1 MKTAVW
7 HRPNDTGEETGLDG
21 LKNVL
26 NKFRLAG
33 IDLVFLESFYHG
45 AAVYRSR
52 YVPYNA
58 SLEAFRYGGYPD
70 YLSAFVAEA
79 DKLGIEVHAW
89 VEDFYI
95 GIKDS
100 IFTRRYPEWLLKTKD
115 GGIRQTEGGGFL
127 FLDPANAE
135 ACEFLLKVYLELLGN
150 HTLVKGLNLD
160 YIRYPLSSETD
171 DVGYTKAALSA
182 FGEQYGATPEED
194 YGNWVKF
201 RADTVTKF
209 VKSVKDQVKPK
220 FPYIKLSTA
229 VFPERKLSYETKK
242 QDFSEWLKQ
251 GLLDF
256 VTPMAYYDDLG
267 KLKEALS
274 EMLGFCK
281 ETPCLAG
288 LSCTYHN
295 LSGKDVS
302 EQIDLSLSLG
312 AKGVV
317 FFGSKSIL
325 ENIGYLNILNKKFC
339 DKN

>member
-1 MKTAVW
+1 MKTVAIW
-7 HRPNDTGEETGLDG
+7 HRPNDSGEETDLNG
-21 LKNVL
+21 LKKVL
-26 NKFRLAG
+26 HKFRSAG
-33 IDLVFLESFYHG
+33 INLVFLESFYHG
-45 AAVYRSR
+45 AAVYRSG

-58 SLEAFRYGGYPD
+58 SLEAFGYGSYPD

-95 GIKDS
+95 GIEDS
-100 IFTRRYPEWLLKTKD
+100 IFTRRYPEWILKTKY

-127 FLDPANAE
+127 FLDPANSE
-135 ACEFLLKVYLELLGN
+135 ACAFLIKVYLELLGK
-150 HTLVKGLNLD
+150 HPLVKGLNLD

-171 DVGYTKAALSA
+171 DAGYTEAALSA
-182 FGEQYGATPEED
+182 FAEQYGATPEED
-194 YGNWVKF
+194 YGKWIKF
-201 RADTVTKF
+201 RADTVTSF
-209 VKSVKDQVKPK
+209 VKNVKEQVKPQ
-220 FPYIKLSTA
+220 FPNIKLSTA

-256 VTPMAYYDDLG
+256 VTPMAYYDDLN
-267 KLKEALS
+267 KLREALT
-274 EMLGFCK
+274 EMISFCK

-295 LSGKDVS
+295 LSGKDVL
-302 EQIDLSLSLG
+302 EQIDLSLSVG
-312 AKGVV
+312 AKGIV

-325 ENIGYLNILNKKFC
+325 ENTVYLNILNKKFC
-339 DKN
+339 G